1 MTNEEKVK
9 TLTSYCDICRG
20 IDTLT
25 LHCDTC
31 GECNN
36 CELKN
41 LYDEEVDVF
50 TDDHGCVF
58 DEMDDKMLDKCYKW
72 LKEINSATCENAE
85 TECCKVEPDDLKLH
99 IEPKVAQH
107 YAICQKLNAVYKA
120 KNHDYDDSFGDTYKK
135 LGIISAVT
143 RLSDK
148 MNRLMSLAVKHDTQV
163 KDEKIED
170 TLLDMA
176 NYAIMTLIEL
186 GYAVD
191 E

>member
-1 MTNEEKVK
+1 MTTRMMVDALEK
-9 TLTSYCDICRG
+9 YCNKCKR
-20 IDTLT
+20 
-25 LHCDTC
+25 C
-31 GECNN
+31 EN

-41 LYDEEVDVF
+41 LYDEQVDVF
-50 TDDHGCVF
+50 INECGCVF
-58 DEMDDKMLDKCYKW
+58 DEMDDKMLDKCYNW
-72 LKEINSATCENAE
+72 LKEINSAACENAE
-85 TECCKVEPDDLKLH
+85 AECCDKEPDDIKLH

-107 YAICQKLNAVYKA
+107 RAICQKLNAIYKA
-120 KNHDYDDSFGDTYKK
+120 KNHDYGDSFGNTYKK

-148 MNRLMSLAVKHDTQV
+148 MNRLMSLAVSHDAQV
-163 KDEKIED
+163 KDEKVED

-186 GYAVD
+186 EYEVD

>member
-1 MTNEEKVK
+1 MTRKEKVDV
-9 TLTSYCDICRG
+9 LERYCD
-20 IDTLT
+20 
-25 LHCDTC
+25 HCGDTC
-31 GECNN
+31 DK

-41 LYDEEVDVF
+41 MYDKETDEF
-50 TDDHGCVF
+50 TNNYTCEF
-58 DEMDDKMLDKCYKW
+58 NEMDDKMLDKIYDWYKE
-72 LKEINSATCENAE
+72 LDSVACENAE
-85 TECCKVEPDDLKLH
+85 VEWCEKEPDDLKLH
-99 IEPKVAQH
+99 IEPKVIRH
-107 YAICQKLNAVYKA
+107 RAICQKLNQVYKA
-120 KNHDYDDSFGDTYKK
+120 KNHDYGDSFSDTYKK

-148 MNRLMSLAVKHDTQV
+148 MNRLMSLAVSHDAQV

-186 GYAVD
+186 GYEVD

>member
-1 MTNEEKVK
+1 MTTGQKRQI
-9 TLTSYCDICRG
+9 LSDYCDSRTDCKS
-20 IDTLT
+20 
-25 LHCDTC
+25 
-31 GECNN
+31 
-36 CELKN
+36 CELKDK
-41 LYDEEVDVF
+41 YDEEVDEY
-50 TDDHGCVF
+50 TDDYECSF
-58 DEMDDKMLDKCYKW
+58 YNMSYEMVDKIYNWYKELDP
-72 LKEINSATCENAE
+72 AVCENAE
-85 TECCKVEPDDLKLH
+85 TRCCDKEPDDLKLH

-107 YAICQKLNAVYKA
+107 YAICQKLNQIYKA
-120 KNHDYDDSFGDTYKK
+120 KNHDYGDSFGDTYKK

-148 MNRLMSLAVKHDTQV
+148 MNRLMSLAVSHDVQV

-186 GYAVD
+186 GYEVD

>member
-1 MTNEEKVK
+1 MTRKEKVDV
-9 TLTSYCDICRG
+9 LEWYCDMRIG
-20 IDTLT
+20 
-25 LHCDTC
+25 C
-31 GECNN
+31 GN

-41 LYDEEVDVF
+41 LYDEEVDLF
-50 TDDHGCVF
+50 TNECGCAF
-58 DEMDDKMLDKCYKW
+58 NAMDDKMLDKCYNW
-72 LKEINSATCENAE
+72 LKELEPSACENAE
-85 TECCKVEPDDLKLH
+85 NKCCDKEPNKPSLP
-99 IEPKVAQH
+99 IVPKVVQH
-107 YAICQKLNAVYKA
+107 YTICQKLNQVYKT
-120 KNHDYDDSFGDTYKK
+120 KNHDYGDSFGDTYKK

-148 MNRLMSLAVKHDTQV
+148 MNRLMSLAVSHDAQV

-186 GYAVD
+186 GYEVD

>member
-1 MTNEEKVK
+1 MTREEKSNV
-9 TLTSYCDICRG
+9 LERYCDMYKG
-20 IDTLT
+20 
-25 LHCDTC
+25 CD
-31 GECNN
+31 N

-41 LYDEEVDVF
+41 LYDEEVDLF
-50 TDDHGCVF
+50 TNECGCAF
-58 DEMDDKMLDKCYKW
+58 NAMDDKMLDKCYNW
-72 LKEINSATCENAE
+72 LKELDPAACENAE
-85 TECCKVEPDDLKLH
+85 VKYCDKEPDDLKLH

-107 YAICQKLNAVYKA
+107 YAICQNLNQIYKA
-120 KNHDYDDSFGDTYKK
+120 KNHDYGDSFGDTYKK

-148 MNRLMSLAVKHDTQV
+148 MNRLMSLAVSHDAQV

-186 GYAVD
+186 GYEVD

>member
-1 MTNEEKVK
+1 MTKEEKVK
-9 TLTSYCDICRG
+9 TLAWYCDMCRE
-20 IDTLT
+20 
-25 LHCDTC
+25 CD
-31 GECNN
+31 N

-41 LYDEEVDVF
+41 LYDEEVTIF
-50 TDDHGCVF
+50 TNGYGCRFHG
-58 DEMDDKMLDKCYKW
+58 MNDKMLDKIYGWYKE
-72 LKEINSATCENAE
+72 LNLTACENAE
-85 TECCKVEPDDLKLH
+85 AECCDKKPDKPNLPIVPKVE
-99 IEPKVAQH
+99 QH
-107 YAICQKLNAVYKA
+107 YAICQKLNQVYKA
-120 KNHDYDDSFGDTYKK
+120 KNHDYGDSFGDTYKK

-148 MNRLMSLAVKHDTQV
+148 MNRLMSLAVSHDAQV

-186 GYAVD
+186 EYKVD

>member
-1 MTNEEKVK
+1 MTRKEKVNA
-9 TLTSYCDICRG
+9 LEWYCDHFSDR
-20 IDTLT
+20 
-25 LHCDTC
+25 CDK
-31 GECNN
+31 

-41 LYDEEVDVF
+41 MYDKETDEF
-50 TDDHGCVF
+50 TDKYSCEFND
-58 DEMDDKMLDKCYKW
+58 MDNEMLDKIYSWYKE
-72 LKEINSATCENAE
+72 LDPAACENAE
-85 TECCKVEPDDLKLH
+85 GECCSKEPDGIKST

-107 YAICQKLNAVYKA
+107 YAICQKLNQIYKA
-120 KNHDYDDSFGDTYKK
+120 KNHDYGDSFGDTYKK

-148 MNRLMSLAVKHDTQV
+148 MNRLMSLAVSHDTQV

-186 GYAVD
+186 GY
-191 E
+191 EPEN

>member
-1 MTNEEKVK
+1 MTREEKVK
-9 TLTSYCDICRG
+9 TLTSYCD
-20 IDTLT
+20 
-25 LHCDTC
+25 TC
-31 GECNN
+31 GKCNN

-58 DEMDDKMLDKCYKW
+58 DEMDDKMLEKCYNW
-72 LKEINSATCENAE
+72 YKELDPAACENAE
-85 TECCKVEPDDLKLH
+85 SEYCEVEPDDLKLH
-99 IEPKVAQH
+99 IDPKVASH

-120 KNHDYDDSFGDTYKK
+120 KNHDYGDSFGDTYKK
-135 LGIISAVT
+135 LGIISAMT

-148 MNRLMSLAVKHDTQV
+148 MNRLMSLAVSHDAQV

-186 GYAVD
+186 GYEVN

>member
-1 MTNEEKVK
+1 MTREEKVR
-9 TLTSYCDICRG
+9 TLEWYCDMRG
-20 IDTLT
+20 K
-25 LHCDTC
+25 CD
-31 GECNN
+31 N

-50 TDDHGCVF
+50 TDNHGCVF
-58 DEMDDKMLDKCYKW
+58 DEMDDKMLDKCYNW
-72 LKEINSATCENAE
+72 LKEINPATCENAE
-85 TECCKVEPDDLKLH
+85 AECCNKEPDALKPN
-99 IEPKVAQH
+99 IEPKVERH
-107 YAICQKLNAVYKA
+107 YAICQKLNQVYKA
-120 KNHDYDDSFGDTYKK
+120 KNHDYGDSFGDTYKK

-148 MNRLMSLAVKHDTQV
+148 MNRIISLAVSHDAQV

-186 GYAVD
+186 GY
-191 E
+191 EPEN